1 MLRIPNIPA
10 ADVPIGK
17 DEKDNVV
24 IKTWGQRKT
33 FDFTPLPHWELGSI
47 LNILDMERASK
58 ISGSGFILLKGL
70 GAKLE
75 RAFVFFY
82 AGRSYQRSRL
92 YRIIYAISCY
102 PHDHD
107 RHRAITEI
115 GRGYVPDCRRRPLP
129 RSYGGSPCY

>member
-17 DEKDNVV
+17 DEKDNVIV
-24 IKTWGQRKT
+24 KAWGQRKT

-75 RAFVFFY
+75 RALFSFMLDVHT
-82 AGRSYQRSRL
+82 R
-92 YRIIYAISCY
+92 
-102 PHDHD
+102 DHGY
-107 RHRAITEI
+107 TELFTPFLVTRTTMT
-115 GRGYVPDCRRRPLP
+115 GHGAVTEA
-129 RSYGGSPCY
+129 